1 MRLVKPFLILAAGL
15 LAAPV
20 FGGGLSKEKAFHEFF
35 SECAQCAAYF
45 GLRSRCFVSS
55 GQLQGGDKTSTSIE
69 KTRDFFQLMHYSIG
83 KAAGMSDRAIKAH
96 FAPVLD
102 SLLNDIDK
110 NCANISVILKKY
122 ATFCKELA
130 ENPDQQ
136 LDQLM
141 TKGPPTLE

>member
-1 MRLVKPFLILAAGL
+1 LAAGL
-15 LAAPV
+15 LPAPA

-35 SECAQCAAYF
+35 SECAQCAASF

-55 GQLQGGDKTSTSIE
+55 GQLQGEDKTSIE

-83 KAAGMSDRAIKAH
+83 KAAGMSDKAIKAH
-96 FAPVLD
+96 FALVLD
-102 SLLNDIDK
+102 TLLNDIDK
-110 NCANISVILKKY
+110 NCVNISVILKKY
-122 ATFCKELA
+122 ATFCKEFA
-130 ENPDQQ
+130 ENPGQQ